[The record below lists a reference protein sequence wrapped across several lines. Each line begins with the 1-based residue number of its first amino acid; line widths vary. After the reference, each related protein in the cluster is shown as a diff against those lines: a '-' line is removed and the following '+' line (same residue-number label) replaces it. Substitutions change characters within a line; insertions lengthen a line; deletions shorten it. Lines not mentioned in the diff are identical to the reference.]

1 MDIQIDSRGG
11 VSILGGDNID
21 HWDNV
26 RMTLGINRKG

>member
-11 VSILGGDNID
+11 VGISRGDNID

-26 RMTLGINRKG
+26 RMTLGINQKV